1 MNELEVKFSNST
13 FKTATERGSLSIL
26 REFVEKQEALL
37 DIQESHFIAV
47 SDEIIR
53 ELKAADREINKSQQ
67 EIDSLRV
74 QTRSMLSEIWASM
87 K

>member
-1 MNELEVKFSNST
+1 MNELEVKFSAST
-13 FKTATERGSLSIL
+13 VKTVTERGSLSIL
-26 REFVEKQEALL
+26 KEFVEKQEALL
-37 DIQESHFIAV
+37 DIQESNFIAV

-53 ELKAADREINKSQQ
+53 ELKVADSGINESQQ
-67 EIDSLRV
+67 EIDRLRL

>member
-1 MNELEVKFSNST
+1 MNELEVKFSTST
-13 FKTATERGSLSIL
+13 VKTVTERGSLSIL
-26 REFVEKQEALL
+26 KEFVEKQEALL
-37 DIQESHFIAV
+37 DIQESNFIAV

-53 ELKAADREINKSQQ
+53 ELKVADSGINESQQ
-67 EIDSLRV
+67 EIDHLRL